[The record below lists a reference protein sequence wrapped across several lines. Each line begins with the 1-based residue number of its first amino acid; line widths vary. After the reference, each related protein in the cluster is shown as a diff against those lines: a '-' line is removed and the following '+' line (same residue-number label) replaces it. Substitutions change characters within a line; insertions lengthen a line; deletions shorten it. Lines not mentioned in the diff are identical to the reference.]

1 MILSDEQLFLQVKQH
16 DRAAFDELYKR
27 HWLALFN
34 AAFKRL
40 RDKEAASDL
49 VQDIFADLWNKR
61 DIRDIDN
68 VGAYLN
74 TAIKNRVYSLLAKGK
89 TGYYFVQPFEN
100 MVSAA
105 TADSQFNQKE
115 INHLLHL
122 WMQTLPERR
131 REIFRLKYYEGAST
145 RQISE
150 YLNISQKTV
159 QNQLLL
165 AFQDL
170 RLHIAHYLATA
181 SALVILNVDTFL

>member
-1 MILSDEQLFLQVKQH
+1 MTLSDEQLFLQVKQH

-89 TGYYFVQPFEN
+89 TGYYFVQ
-100 MVSAA
+100 
-105 TADSQFNQKE
+105 QF
-115 INHLLHL
+115 
-122 WMQTLPERR
+122 
-131 REIFRLKYYEGAST
+131 
-145 RQISE
+145 
-150 YLNISQKTV
+150 
-159 QNQLLL
+159 
-165 AFQDL
+165 
-170 RLHIAHYLATA
+170 
-181 SALVILNVDTFL
+181 